1 MSEYNLDAKAEDYK
15 LKLRKIIESSTD
27 IPRKLLV
34 GTKAYHQLGDISR
47 GVIENVKVLEYFNAI
62 KETEHYY
69 IGTWV
74 EGFGFFN
81 VVYPKYTTRELTPEE
96 LEFYKTLNFGIR

>member
-1 MSEYNLDAKAEDYK
+1 MINYELDSKSDEYK
-15 LKLRKIIESSTD
+15 LILRKIIDSSTD
-27 IPRKLLV
+27 ITPKILV
-34 GTKAYHQLGDISR
+34 GTKAYHQLGEISR
-47 GVIENVKVLEYFNAI
+47 EPVENSKILEYFNAI

-81 VVYPKYTTRELTPEE
+81 VVYPKDTTRELTPEE
-96 LEFYKTLNFGIR
+96 LEFYKTLTFGIL